1 MRNAKY
7 NIRHTSRRAAF
18 TLVEILIALAITAI
32 LLTAVAFAFN
42 ASVINYR
49 ENENIFKALNSAR
62 QALFR
67 ITTQLRT
74 AAAVDPNA
82 PVNECTM
89 ITAEGDDIT
98 YRYDNTDNTLCLV
111 TNDNNADDD
120 YVLCDSVTAMTF
132 TKDVV
137 TEDGVTK
144 VRGVQVA
151 ITVESGGV
159 RKKAAAA
166 AVVRRNLD

>member
-1 MRNAKY
+1 M
-7 NIRHTSRRAAF
+7 
-18 TLVEILIALAITAI
+18 
-32 LLTAVAFAFN
+32 
-42 ASVINYR
+42 
-49 ENENIFKALNSAR
+49 
-62 QALFR
+62 FR

-98 YRYDNTDNTLCLV
+98 YRYDNTDNTLYLV

-132 TKDVV
+132 TKEVV
-137 TEDGVTK
+137 TEDAVTQVK
-144 VRGVQVA
+144 GVQVA

-159 RKKAAAA
+159 QKKAAAA